1 MMLICQICHLM
12 ANVTKCQMFSKFFG
26 NFHNFWH
33 FSWATFTI
41 FSHLS
46 GIFTTDAI
54 FWQILANFATFRHPL
69 GIFHNLW
76 QILALFAYFLH
87 LQATFGNFV
96 GNICQFLPCFGNF
109 GQLLPCFGS
118 LLQLLANLAIFGNC
132 KHLWADFGIF
142 LATIGCSHTLL
153 ATFMKFLSLC
163 QFWQFLP
170 IIAIFWQLLPL
181 MLPYHHLNNL
191 SSCHLFKFS
200 SYHLIS
206 L

>member
-1 MMLICQICHLM
+1 MLP
-12 ANVTKCQMFSKFFG
+12 NVKCFQFFWEIFTIFSIFLG
-26 NFHNFWH
+26 QLL
-33 FSWATFTI
+33 ATFTI

-76 QILALFAYFLH
+76 QILALFVYFLH
-87 LQATFGNFV
+87 LLATFGNFV

-109 GQLLPCFGS
+109 EQLLPCFGS

-170 IIAIFWQLLPL
+170 IIAIFGNFCL
-181 MLPYHHLNNL
+181 
-191 SSCHLFKFS
+191 
-200 SYHLIS
+200 
-206 L
+206 